1 VSFTE
6 LIVQSGLKV
15 GVVMAVVLTAVA
27 YLVWA
32 ERKVSSWMQDR
43 VGPNRVG
50 PAGLL
55 QPIADAVKLLFK
67 EDIIP
72 ANAYRPFYLLAP
84 VLALVAALSAFAVIP
99 FSTGFEVFGRQVG
112 AWIADLNIGILYI
125 LAVGSLNVYGL
136 MLAGWASG
144 SKYSLLGGLRAS
156 AQVVS
161 YELALGFSIIGVL
174 MVAGSFRLSDIAAQ
188 QAGGFW
194 AWNAFTQPL
203 AFLVFFVAGFAETN
217 RLPFDMPEAE
227 PELVAGYHTEYSS
240 MKFSMFFMAEYTH
253 MITISALTTLLFLG
267 GWHLPF
273 LDLTTLGWS
282 ATTVA
287 VVHLGVFTAKL
298 AFMLFVFIWVRWTL
312 PRFRYDQLMS
322 LGWKTLL
329 PIALINIAYVG
340 IGIALGLPW
349 LGGFVS

>member
-1 VSFTE
+1 VSLGE
-6 LIVQSGLKV
+6 LILESTLKV
-15 GVVMAVVLTAVA
+15 GAVMGVVLTAVA

-32 ERKVSSWMQDR
+32 ERKVSSWLQDR

-55 QPIADAVKLLFK
+55 QPLADAAKLMFK

-72 ANAYRPFYLLAP
+72 ANAYRPFYILAP
-84 VLALVAALSAFAVIP
+84 MITLIGALAAFAVIP
-99 FSTGFEVFGRQVG
+99 FSTTFDLFGRQVG
-112 AWIADLNIGILYI
+112 AWIADINIGILYV

-136 MLAGWASG
+136 MLGGWASG

-156 AQVVS
+156 AQVIS

-174 MVAGSFRLSDIAAQ
+174 MVTGSFRLSDMAAQ
-188 QAGGFW
+188 QAGAIW
-194 AWNAFTQPL
+194 HWNAINQPL
-203 AFLVFFVAGFAETN
+203 AFLVFFIAGFAETN

-273 LDLTTLGWS
+273 LDLA
-282 ATTVA
+282 ATGLSSGTVA
-287 VVHLGVFTAKL
+287 LLHVGIFSAKV
-298 AFMLFVFIWVRWTL
+298 AAMLFVFIWVRWTL
-312 PRFRYDQLMS
+312 PRFRYDQLMN
-322 LGWKTLL
+322 LGWKALL
-329 PIALINIAYVG
+329 PIALLNIAYVG
-340 IGIALGLPW
+340 IGIALGLW
-349 LGGFVS
+349 GGFAT